1 MEIINKECK
10 VVGHETPIACGVA
23 CGVACVIHVVGA
35 VFGHILSQF

>member
-23 CGVACVIHVVGA
+23 CVIHVVGA